1 MKVVIVGKKQVDY
14 ISKKTGNPVNGISLF
29 IERDPLPRETGVNG
43 LVTDSIFISSNSEC
57 FKTLPE
63 ILPGD
68 TAELVYE
75 SDGRYSYL
83 SRVEVLS
90 A

>member
-1 MKVVIVGKKQVDY
+1 MQVVIVGKKQVDY
-14 ISKKTGNPVNGISLF
+14 TSKKTGNPVKGISLF
-29 IERDPLPRETGVNG
+29 IEREPLPREQDVNG
-43 LVTDSIFISSNSEC
+43 LVTDSIFISCNSPC
-57 FKTLPE
+57 YDTLPE
-63 ILPGD
+63 IIPGD
-68 TAELVYE
+68 TADLIYE